1 MLSARSRTLPYS
13 QKNPSLSKSNR
24 LLSCHVSGNGCL
36 GGWAKDAFNYVRA
49 VGIASAASYP
59 YVHRH
64 QRCSE
69 DQVMRFATI
78 DSWAWVPSGD
88 THKLM
93 QVCV

>member
-1 MLSARSRTLPYS
+1 M
-13 QKNPSLSKSNR
+13 
-24 LLSCHVSGNGCL
+24 SGNGCL

-49 VGIASAASYP
+49 VGIASASSYP

-64 QRCSE
+64 QGCSE
-69 DQVMRFATI
+69 DQVTRFATI

-88 THKLM
+88 TYKLM